1 MSKDKKSNRRFQS
14 VIQLGLF
21 IGIILFI
28 NILANV
34 RFGNMALYTTLDLT
48 EEGRFTLTEGTR
60 NLLQDLDEVVYVN
73 ILLEGDFPA
82 GFKRLQRSTQE
93 VLDDFRGES
102 GLIEYAFEDPAQGT
116 IQEINDRRKKLAE
129 IGVIP
134 VQVSIYDKQEA
145 SKKVIYPFAILY
157 YKGRSISVNLLEN
170 ETPGVPPEVTLNQSI
185 ALLEYKMA
193 NAIQKLQQ
201 DVNRPIIMYTS
212 GHGELGQ
219 PETADLDRTL
229 NAFYNLGRLNLDS
242 IVSISDEVS
251 ALIVAKPRGSF
262 TEKDKFK
269 IDQYVMRGGKVL
281 WMIDRM
287 RADLDSLLGR
297 REYLAVEYSEDNF
310 NLEDLLFRY
319 GVRME
324 PNLLLDMRNSKIE
337 LAVGKVGNSA
347 QFEKFAYPYHPILVP
362 KNDHP
367 IVKSL
372 GPVNVFYPSTIDT
385 AVRTKTAV
393 DKTVLLET
401 SEYTRY
407 QLTPVA
413 LDFNFLR
420 YPLDPKKFNQKPQP
434 VAVLMEGIF
443 PSMYENRVSEE
454 MLSGLEELGETFNTK
469 SEPTRMIVVSDGDLA
484 KDPIVPGRQEYF
496 PLGYNRFENF
506 TFANK
511 DFIVNAIE
519 YLLDDNGVIE
529 ARAKEVKLRLLDVV
543 RAEKEQTYWQFFN
556 IGLPLLFL
564 GIFGAA
570 YTFWRRRKYAQ

>member
-1 MSKDKKSNRRFQS
+1 MSKDKKSSRRFQS
-14 VIQLGLF
+14 LIQLGLF

-34 RFGNMALYTTLDLT
+34 RFGNTALYTTLDLT

-229 NAFYNLGRLNLDS
+229 NAFYNIGRLNLDS
-242 IVSISDEVS
+242 IVSISNEVN
-251 ALIVAKPRGSF
+251 ALIVAKPRASF

-297 REYLAVEYSEDNF
+297 REYLALEYSEDNF

-420 YPLDPKKFNQKPQP
+420 YPLDPTKFNQKPQP

-556 IGLPLLFL
+556 IGLPLIFL